1 MNNQGVPAGY
11 TRHDGD
17 GSILV
22 VKSDL
27 EAVLK
32 PLMETGFPRL
42 AGLPGAHTTAG
53 GRAGPVHLA
62 IAGQSQ
68 RIFVRPYAH
77 GGLAGAALGRSFGSP
92 DRAIKELEA
101 SAHATALGLPVPE
114 MLGLTAR
121 KVSRLDWQMEFWSW
135 WIPDS
140 MTLSLCLRSASM
152 TAESRQNLLG
162 TVGLAVRNCHEQGLI
177 HRDLNARN
185 IIVMQGESGWNV
197 LVVDLDRAS
206 FAGAPLPLA
215 GRLRQLRRLY
225 RSLAKE
231 QVIPAVMQPEE
242 YLGLLL
248 KCLGPDYQDQ
258 RMKRFLLGCRAT
270 VAWHRLFWR

>member
-1 MNNQGVPAGY
+1 MDNQGVPPGY
-11 TRHDGD
+11 IRHDED
-17 GSILV
+17 GRILV

-27 EAVLK
+27 ASTLK
-32 PLMETGFPRL
+32 PLMETGFHRL
-42 AGLPGAHTTAG
+42 SSLPGAQITT

-77 GGLAGAALGRSFGSP
+77 GGLAGAALGRSFRSP
-92 DRAIKELEA
+92 ARALKELEA
-101 SAHATALGLPVPE
+101 SARATTLGLPIPE
-114 MLGLTAR
+114 MLGLTAH
-121 KVSRLDWQMEFWSW
+121 KISRFSWQMEFWSW

-140 MTLSLCLRSASM
+140 MTLSLCLGKPSLAPETR
-152 TAESRQNLLG
+152 RNILD
-162 TVGLAVRNCHEQGLI
+162 TVGTSLRSCHEAGLI

-185 IIVMQGESGWNV
+185 IIVMQGGSGWNA

-206 FAGAPLPLA
+206 FFGGPLPYS
-215 GRLRQLRRLY
+215 RRIRQLHRLY

-231 QVIPAVMQPEE
+231 GVIPSIIPPEE

-248 KCLGPDYQDQ
+248 ACLGPEYEDR
-258 RMKRFLLGCRAT
+258 RMKRFLLKSRAS
-270 VAWHRLFWR
+270 VLWHRLFWH

>member
-1 MNNQGVPAGY
+1 MDNQGVPQGY
-11 TRHDGD
+11 TRHEED

-27 EAVLK
+27 SATLK

-42 AGLPGAHTTAG
+42 STLPGAQITT

-62 IAGQSQ
+62 IAGESQ

-77 GGLAGAALGRSFGSP
+77 GGLAGAALGRSFRSP
-92 DRAIKELEA
+92 ERALRELDA
-101 SAHATALGLPVPE
+101 SARATSLGLPVPE

-121 KVSRLDWQMEFWSW
+121 KVSRFGWQMEFWSW

-140 MTLSLCLRSASM
+140 MTFSMCLRRDGLAP
-152 TAESRQNLLG
+152 ESRRNLLRA
-162 TVGLAVRNCHEQGLI
+162 VGSALRSCHEQGLI

-185 IIVMQGESGWNV
+185 IIVMQSGSDWKA

-206 FAGAPLPLA
+206 FSRGPLSYR
-215 GRLRQLRRLY
+215 GRLKQLHRLY

-231 QVIPAVMQPEE
+231 KVIPSVMQPDE
-242 YLGLLL
+242 YLGLLFE
-248 KCLGPDYQDQ
+248 CLGPDYDS
-258 RMKRFLLGCRAT
+258 RKMRRFLWSSRLA
-270 VAWHRLFWR
+270 VLWHRLFWR

>member
-1 MNNQGVPAGY
+1 MDNQGVPQGY

-22 VKSDL
+22 VKSEL
-27 EAVLK
+27 ENALK

-62 IAGQSQ
+62 LAGESQ

-77 GGLAGAALGRSFGSP
+77 GGLAGAALGRSFRSP
-92 DRAIKELEA
+92 DRALQELEA
-101 SAHATALGLPVPE
+101 SARATALGLPIPE
-114 MLGLTAR
+114 MLGLTAHR
-121 KVSRLDWQMEFWSW
+121 VSPLAWQMEFWSW

-140 MTLSLCLRSASM
+140 MTLSLCLRGSAMSP
-152 TAESRQNLLG
+152 ESRRSLLG
-162 TVGLAVRNCHEQGLI
+162 AVGRALRSCHEHGLI

-185 IIVMQGESGWNV
+185 IIVMQGESGWNA

-206 FAGAPLPLA
+206 FAGGPLPL
-215 GRLRQLRRLY
+215 GKRLRQLRRLY

-231 QVIPAVMQPEE
+231 NVIPDAMQAED

-248 KCLGPDYQDQ
+248 ECLGPDYDAR
-258 RMKRFLLGCRAT
+258 RMRRFLWGCRAT
-270 VAWHRLFWR
+270 VLWHRLFWR